1 MFPAWQVFCNLMSAR
16 RRNMTR
22 NILLVFENEE
32 ILPEALIYARELAM
46 RIDAKVTLLMIEPMS
61 FAGRTVIGPKRNT
74 IRNIENRV
82 GKLLSDC
89 LQTFIQKGIEVNSA
103 LKIGDPAQELMKF
116 LADRPPFQSI
126 VWGSGHELPDKGK
139 GTTRHWMSR
148 VVGSLECPLLTVS
161 KREHREGKTKN

>member
-1 MFPAWQVFCNLMSAR
+1 MA
-16 RRNMTR
+16 R
-22 NILLVFENEE
+22 NILLVFENEQ
-32 ILPEALIYARELAM
+32 ILPEALIYAREFAL

-74 IRNIENRV
+74 IRNVEIRV

-126 VWGSGHELPDKGK
+126 VWGSGRELPDRGR
-139 GTTRHWMSR
+139 GANRHWMAK

-161 KREHREGKTKN
+161 KR

>member
-1 MFPAWQVFCNLMSAR
+1 MA
-16 RRNMTR
+16 R
-22 NILLVFENEE
+22 NILLVFENEK
-32 ILPEALIYARELAM
+32 ILPEALIYAREFAL

-74 IRNIENRV
+74 IRNVEIRV

-126 VWGSGHELPDKGK
+126 VWGSGRELPDRGRASN
-139 GTTRHWMSR
+139 RHWMSK
-148 VVGSLECPLLTVS
+148 VVSSLECPLLTVS
-161 KREHREGKTKN
+161 KR

>member
-1 MFPAWQVFCNLMSAR
+1 MF
-16 RRNMTR
+16 R

-32 ILPEALIYARELAM
+32 IFPEALIYVREFAR
-46 RIDAKVTLLMIEPMS
+46 RIDAKVTLLMIVPMS
-61 FAGRTVIGPKRNT
+61 FVGRTVIGPKRNT
-74 IRNIENRV
+74 IRNTETRV

-89 LQTFIQKGIEVNSA
+89 LQGFIQEGIEVNSA

-126 VWGSGHELPDKGK
+126 VWGSGRDLPDKGR
-139 GTTRHWMSR
+139 GAQRHWMSG

-161 KREHREGKTKN
+161 KREGRWGK

>member
-1 MFPAWQVFCNLMSAR
+1 MA
-16 RRNMTR
+16 R

-32 ILPEALIYARELAM
+32 ILPEALIYAREFAM

-74 IRNIENRV
+74 IRNIETRV

-89 LQTFIQKGIEVNSA
+89 LQTFIHEGIEVNSA

-126 VWGSGHELPDKGK
+126 VWGSGRELPDKGK
-139 GTTRHWMSR
+139 GTKRHWMSR

-161 KREHREGKTKN
+161 KREGRWGN